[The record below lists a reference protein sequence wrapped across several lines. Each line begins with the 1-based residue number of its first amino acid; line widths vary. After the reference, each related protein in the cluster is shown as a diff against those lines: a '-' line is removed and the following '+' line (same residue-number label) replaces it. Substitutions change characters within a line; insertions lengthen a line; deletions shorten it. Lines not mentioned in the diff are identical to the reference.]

1 MALSWVIGTLSLAV
15 VELSVLQG
23 EREHVLRQERDSE
36 SEMWRAW
43 CPEQAGRAEAEHGTH
58 DVGALGLEGIGAT
71 HIQVGCV
78 IGLQEADEVETLR
91 LGKKMDSGKEWEWG
105 PRPALYQR
113 EPRALGKVCAMK
125 PHQEEALV
133 PCPLS
138 LACPLA
144 PTWLLLPF
152 WMHSDFFSKGASH
165 EIWGQG
171 EVMSAMS

>member
-58 DVGALGLEGIGAT
+58 NVGALGLEGIGAT

-91 LGKKMDSGKEWEWG
+91 LGKKWIQVKNENGDPDQHCIKGSQEPWGK
-105 PRPALYQR
+105 
-113 EPRALGKVCAMK
+113 C
-125 PHQEEALV
+125 V
-133 PCPLS
+133 P
-138 LACPLA
+138 
-144 PTWLLLPF
+144 
-152 WMHSDFFSKGASH
+152 
-165 EIWGQG
+165 
-171 EVMSAMS
+171 